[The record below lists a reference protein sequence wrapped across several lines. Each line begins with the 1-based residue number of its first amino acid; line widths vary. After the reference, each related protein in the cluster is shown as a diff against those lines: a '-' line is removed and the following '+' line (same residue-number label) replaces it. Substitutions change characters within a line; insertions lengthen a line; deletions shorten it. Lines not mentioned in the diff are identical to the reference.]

1 MANTVHR
8 QPAFWGIMLVVV
20 GMVLLIHKLG
30 VLPLN
35 WSVVISAGL
44 AVVGLV
50 MIIRKFRQHADSV
63 FWWTLLFCYG
73 TISFLRTSDL
83 LYIPSWYGLP
93 LALIAIGIAFGV
105 TVAARPGEWHV
116 AVPAVL
122 FLGVGVAILLTE
134 MDMLE
139 EEVVRSAIASYWPV
153 ALILFGAALLLNW
166 RKKESVTS

>member
-1 MANTVHR
+1 MANTTHR
-8 QPAFWGIMLVVV
+8 QPAFWGIMLVII
-20 GMVLLIHKLG
+20 GMVLLVHKLD

-35 WSVVISAGL
+35 WSVVISACL
-44 AVVGLV
+44 AIVGLV
-50 MIIRKFRQHADSV
+50 MIIRNFREHGNSV

-93 LALIAIGIAFGV
+93 LALITTGIAIGV
-105 TVAARPGEWHV
+105 TVALRPRDWHL

-122 FLGVGVAILLTE
+122 FLGVGAAILLTE

-139 EEVVRSAIASYWPV
+139 EEVVRSAISSYWPF

-166 RKKESVTS
+166 RKKETLTS